1 MLPMNHWISLLYI
14 FLFMV
19 YFLFS
24 SLKLFCYCCLL
35 LFYLKNPWIRSCN
48 FRENK
53 VFRHLKCSIS
63 SLTASIL
70 IFLVKPCSFW
80 STRGKA
86 VAKVYIIDCQVY
98 CIRLFFFININHEC
112 FKYCIVLILYSV
124 SSSKSCS
131 TVTWTSSG
139 LVTKES
145 RDRFLQFPGTLPF
158 IVQV

>member
-14 FLFMV
+14 FFIYGLFP
-19 YFLFS
+19 FFQF
-24 SLKLFCYCCLL
+24 KTFLL
-35 LFYLKNPWIRSCN
+35 LLLIIILFKKSLDQIMY

-63 SLTASIL
+63 SFTASIL